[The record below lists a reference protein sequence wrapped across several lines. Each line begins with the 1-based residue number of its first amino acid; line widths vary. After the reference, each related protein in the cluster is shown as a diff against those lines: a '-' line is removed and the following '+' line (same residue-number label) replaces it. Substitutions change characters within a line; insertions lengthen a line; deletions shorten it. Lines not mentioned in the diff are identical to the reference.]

1 MSDSGRFEAFVRTH
15 QDMVYATALRL
26 LANPAEA
33 EDVAQAVFLKAFE
46 QFDQLSASDSAAGWL
61 KTVTRHAC
69 LNHLSRYRRRW
80 RFFSELV
87 SHNDDDVV
95 EAMPADVSVAD
106 QFERAE
112 EHERLAL
119 AIRALPDHQR
129 VPLVLFHFEELSY
142 QEIAAAVRVSVAKV
156 KTDIHRARLSLKRS
170 LSASH
175 A

>member
-87 SHNDDDVV
+87 SHNDDDVL
-95 EAMPADVSVAD
+95 EAIPADVSIGD
-106 QFERAE
+106 QFERGRGARTAGAR
-112 EHERLAL
+112 HSRPA
-119 AIRALPDHQR
+119 RASACTAR
-129 VPLVLFHFEELSY
+129 PLSFRGV
-142 QEIAAAVRVSVAKV
+142 VVSGDRHPRCASAW
-156 KTDIHRARLSLKRS
+156 RRS
-170 LSASH
+170 RPTFTVH
-175 A
+175 VCR